1 MLVILWFYSYRS
13 FAMSKVP
20 PIKGPPAKSRSANGE
35 RRAVPEVEPPA
46 RDLLKLT
53 QVFGWNG
60 KPQPHVLKK
69 HFLRE
74 GRVDMNVA
82 NKLIEDATAILK
94 KESTVLDIKGTWK
107 DVYFFINPLA

>member
-1 MLVILWFYSYRS
+1 
-13 FAMSKVP
+13 MSKVP

-82 NKLIEDATAILK
+82 NKLIEDATVILK

-107 DVYFFINPLA
+107 DVVISLSIPWRRI